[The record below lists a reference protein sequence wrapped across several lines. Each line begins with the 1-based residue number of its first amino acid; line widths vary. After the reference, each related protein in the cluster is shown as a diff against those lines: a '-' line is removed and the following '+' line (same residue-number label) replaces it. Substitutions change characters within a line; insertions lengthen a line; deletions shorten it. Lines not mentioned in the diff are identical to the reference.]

1 MVWRMDSDIACR
13 EAQTEDA
20 AALAAFARG
29 SWVATFGNGLYP
41 PEDLE
46 NYLNANFGEAIQRAQ
61 IANPGET
68 YFLAIDGEEIVG
80 YCRMGALDMPVD
92 DAGGVEL
99 HRLYVHERVKGR
111 GAAPALMQEAL
122 GWARAR
128 QASAI
133 YLSVWENN
141 HRAQAFYRRYGF
153 ADHSEWKFMVG
164 RVADRDLIW
173 KLAL

>member
-1 MVWRMDSDIACR
+1 MSAYTYR
-13 EAQTEDA
+13 EAQIEDA
-20 AALAAFARG
+20 AALAAFARA

-46 NYLNANFGEAIQRAQ
+46 NYLNSSFSEAIQRAQ
-61 IANPGET
+61 IATPGET
-68 YFLAIDGEEIVG
+68 YFLARDGEEIVG

-92 DAGGVEL
+92 DPSGVEL
-99 HRLYVHERVKGR
+99 HRLYVHERVKGA
-111 GAAPALMQEAL
+111 GVAAALLEQGL
-122 GWARAR
+122 DWARAR
-128 QASAI
+128 KAGAV

-141 HRAQAFYRRYGF
+141 HRAQKFYRRYGF
-153 ADHSEWKFMVG
+153 EDHSAWEFMVG